1 MLPEPVSIVTA
12 ALSIAGSAYKIS
24 KDTYDLIQG
33 IRGAP
38 SHITRL
44 SKDIQ
49 GLYGVL
55 GTLHLLATEAKKKVK
70 GGLINTL
77 IVDLE
82 DLLRNCVEVFR
93 DIQKILVPFESDGS
107 KHTAWKGFKW
117 EMFKKTDV
125 TGLQSTLSSYKLSLS
140 IACQALL
147 MCVCVCVCS
156 QRLKERVTWGS

>member
-1 MLPEPVSIVTA
+1 MLPEPVSIATV
-12 ALSIAGSAYKIS
+12 ALSIAASAYKLS

-55 GTLHLLATEAKKKVK
+55 ETLQHLLSTEAKKVE

-82 DLLRNCVEVFR
+82 DLLRNCVEVFK

-125 TGLQSTLSSYKLSLS
+125 TGL
-140 IACQALL
+140 
-147 MCVCVCVCS
+147 
-156 QRLKERVTWGS
+156 